1 MPQRIAASLSL
12 IAFAVCLGVGVA
24 AGNPFGTVVS
34 RALLAML
41 ATLVIGLVV
50 GAMAQKMLD
59 ENLHA
64 DAEKIKNGSVTPTE
78 DGR

>member
-1 MPQRIAASLSL
+1 VSQRIASALSL
-12 IAFAVCLGVGVA
+12 LVFALCLVIGIE

-41 ATLVIGLVV
+41 VTLVIGLIL
-50 GAMAQKMLD
+50 GAMAQKILD
-59 ENLHA
+59 ENLKI
-64 DAEKIKNGSVTPTE
+64 DEEKLKNVSVKSTE